1 MGCYQ
6 ALKVREIELH
16 QLLTHNNCDRQEIYA
31 YIVLG
36 SPMQLRNIIFHRGH
50 IIYLSK
56 LLQDSALVK
65 ILVAN
70 LTDRGRD
77 MGIEIA
83 IWIFH
88 YISMYIYIHT
98 HIDRTIYPKFLC
110 GFSITHKLS
119 HPFSPF
125 LSQSSDR
132 QHGFTVL
139 SQLSV
144 TDHTGIGTQQ
154 SHRKILGRSCSYH
167 PFPTGLSF
175 WPN

>member
-98 HIDRTIYPKFLC
+98 HIDRTIYPKFL
-110 GFSITHKLS
+110 
-119 HPFSPF
+119 
-125 LSQSSDR
+125 
-132 QHGFTVL
+132 
-139 SQLSV
+139 
-144 TDHTGIGTQQ
+144 
-154 SHRKILGRSCSYH
+154 
-167 PFPTGLSF
+167 
-175 WPN
+175 